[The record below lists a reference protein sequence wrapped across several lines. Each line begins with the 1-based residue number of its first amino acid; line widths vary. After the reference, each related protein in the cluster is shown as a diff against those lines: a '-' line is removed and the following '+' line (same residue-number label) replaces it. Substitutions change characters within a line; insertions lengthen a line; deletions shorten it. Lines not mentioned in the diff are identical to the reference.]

1 MSMTGTIRC
10 VLVYMGSKSE
20 YLANASE
27 CEGRAQEMP
36 PALRRT
42 FLSWAAHWRKIA
54 SNAAEAEDRRQI
66 EEAAGKADKR

>member
-1 MSMTGTIRC
+1 M
-10 VLVYMGSKSE
+10 
-20 YLANASE
+20 
-27 CEGRAQEMP
+27 
-36 PALRRT
+36 